1 MLYHYM
7 KVLIC
12 VFAGLT
18 WAMPSGAGPGQR
30 FDVQKNFTKVYS
42 SPSTRSSVVMRLNK
56 GDRVVEWR
64 RKGSWVK
71 ISLLGRVGRDGWIK
85 LSRLRP
91 EASEI
96 EIVAS
101 RNGHFILPAIVNGK
115 VVKFLVDTG
124 ATVVALSLRD
134 AQKLGF
140 REAALDFNQPVV
152 TAGGDILVAK
162 VVLRE
167 IKIGDLT
174 IRNVIAGVHRSSL
187 RTSLLGMNFL
197 RRLRSYEVHGNR
209 LILRW

>member
-1 MLYHYM
+1 MLYHYT

-18 WAMPSGAGPGQR
+18 LAMPSGAGPGQR
-30 FDVQKNFTKVYS
+30 FDVQKNFTKVHS
-42 SPSTRSSVVMRLNK
+42 SPSTRSPVVMRLNK

-64 RKGSWVK
+64 RKGPWVK

-115 VVKFLVDTG
+115 VVNFLVDTG

-140 REAALDFNQPVV
+140 RESALDFNQPVN
-152 TAGGDILVAK
+152 TAGGIVRVAK

-167 IKIGDLT
+167 IKIEELT

-197 RRLRSYEVHGNR
+197 RRLRSYEVHGDR